1 MTRKSES
8 STSSSVLPSYKN
20 PPVNE
25 VVCGVR
31 FKPPGNLFVPHVGLL
46 WEKFRADYPIIEHA
60 MPITTAKGEVLIDY
74 ATGVPL
80 PRVWFI
86 NKSDDQLVQFQFD
99 RFYFNWRRRQSD
111 YPRYDHVI
119 SNFEN
124 VLQTITNFFGEFEL
138 GELDMVEYE
147 LSYINHIPKGQGWDT
162 IADLPKIFLDYVWKR
177 PQKRFLPKPEKVA
190 WNQSFQLPENKGS
203 LNVSLRQGIRTT
215 DKIPLLIL
223 ELKTRGIDESAG
235 KKGVREWF
243 DLAHE
248 WIVRGFTD
256 LTTPEIHEIWERE
269 DNASN

>member
-1 MTRKSES
+1 MAHQFES
-8 STSSSVLPSYKN
+8 SFSSGALPSYKN

-31 FKPPGNLFVPHVGLL
+31 FNTSDKLLIPHIGFL
-46 WEKFRADYPIIEHA
+46 WEKFRADYPIIQHVP
-60 MPITTAKGEVLIDY
+60 PIASAKGEIQIDM

-119 SNFEN
+119 SNFES
-124 VLQTITNFFGEFEL
+124 VLKKVTIFFSEFEFGEL
-138 GELDMVEYE
+138 TPIEYE
-147 LSYINHIPKGQGWDT
+147 LSYINHIPKGQGWNTMD
-162 IADLPKIFLDYVWKR
+162 DLPKIFLDYVWKKTK
-177 PQKRFLPKPEKVA
+177 KRFLPKPEKVA
-190 WNQSFQLPENKGS
+190 WNKEFPLPEKKGN
-203 LNVSLRQGIRTT
+203 LNVSLKQAIRTE
-215 DKIPLLIL
+215 DKVPLLVL

-235 KKGVREWF
+235 KEGIREWF

-256 LTTPEIHEIWERE
+256 LTTPEIQKIWERE
-269 DNASN
+269 ENA